1 MHVDKI
7 DKDRRVLE
15 AMGSIYCQGNHSDAQ
30 KDEGG
35 MCPEVPHDHRA
46 DAFRAASC
54 PYGHEGNCQDCK
66 HTVSAAML
74 TRIRAIMRYAAP
86 RMMVRHPI
94 MVLEYLR
101 KKLRA

>member
-35 MCPEVPHDHRA
+35 MCQECRTTIEQTLS
-46 DAFRAASC
+46 RAASC
-54 PYGHEGNCQDCK
+54 PYGHEGNCQDCET
-66 HTVSAAML
+66 HCQRGDAQI
-74 TRIRAIMRYAAP
+74 RIRAIMRYACLLYTS
-86 RMMVRHPI
+86 RCV
-94 MVLEYLR
+94 
-101 KKLRA
+101 

>member
-35 MCPEVPHDHRA
+35 MCQECRTTIEQTLS
-46 DAFRAASC
+46 RAASC
-54 PYGHEGNCQDCK
+54 PYGHEATAKTVK

-74 TRIRAIMRYAAP
+74 KFASGPSCAM
-86 RMMVRHPI
+86 
-94 MVLEYLR
+94 LR
-101 KKLRA
+101 PG

>member
-30 KDEGG
+30 I
-35 MCPEVPHDHRA
+35 
-46 DAFRAASC
+46 
-54 PYGHEGNCQDCK
+54 
-66 HTVSAAML
+66 
-74 TRIRAIMRYAAP
+74 RIRAIMRYAAP
-86 RMMVRHPI
+86 RMMVHHPI
-94 MVLEYLR
+94 MALEYLR

>member
-35 MCPEVPHDHRA
+35 QKAEG
-46 DAFRAASC
+46 AAQTSDD
-54 PYGHEGNCQDCK
+54 GAN
-66 HTVSAAML
+66 SASNQ
-74 TRIRAIMRYAAP
+74 AA
-86 RMMVRHPI
+86 
-94 MVLEYLR
+94 
-101 KKLRA
+101 